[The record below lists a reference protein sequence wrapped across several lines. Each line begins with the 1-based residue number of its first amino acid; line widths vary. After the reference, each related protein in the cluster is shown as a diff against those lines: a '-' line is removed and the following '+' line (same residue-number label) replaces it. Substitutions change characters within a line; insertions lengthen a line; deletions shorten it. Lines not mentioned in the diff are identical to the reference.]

1 MRKALLVLSIF
12 AVLPGVESV
21 QAKEDTCKICRDY
34 HAACVK
40 AHTKEAC
47 QSELNICLK
56 HCRAPK

>member
-1 MRKALLVLSIF
+1 MRKTLLVLSTL
-12 AVLPGVESV
+12 AVWFGVEAA
-21 QAKEDTCKICRDY
+21 QAKEDKCKICRDY

-56 HCRAPK
+56 HCLAPK